1 MTWLIILPLA
11 ALAGFIQAFTGF
23 GAAAILM
30 TVLPYTF
37 SLLQAPGVTQIICTF
52 LAATMAW
59 HFRKS
64 INLKLMIWPTV
75 IYTAASLVVVP
86 FVKGLDLHVLTLVF
100 GGFLIV
106 LSLYSLMLDKKLKVS
121 GSVGALIG
129 CSALSGV
136 LGGLFGVGGPTMAM
150 YLFAVS
156 ETKEEYLGTLQLL
169 FVISNLAV
177 TVSRI
182 ANGIITAD
190 MLPICAVGAVGIL
203 AGKHLGYKV
212 GDRLDADKTRMAVY
226 LAVGLSGVITI
237 FQQTVLR

>member
-1 MTWLIILPLA
+1 MNWLIILPLA

-37 SLLQAPGVTQIICTF
+37 SMLQAPAITQIICTF

-64 INLKLMIWPTV
+64 INLKLMIWPTI

-86 FVKGLDLHVLTLVF
+86 FVKNFDLHILTIIF
-100 GGFLIV
+100 GGFLVV
-106 LSLYSLMLDKKLKVS
+106 LSIYSLTLDKKLKVS
-121 GSVGALIG
+121 GSVSALIG

-136 LGGLFGVGGPTMAM
+136 LGGLFGVGGPTMAL

-156 ETKEEYLGTLQLL
+156 ESREEYLGTLQLL

-177 TVSRI
+177 TASRI
-182 ANGIITAD
+182 VNGIITAD
-190 MLPICAVGAVGIL
+190 ILTVCAVGAAGIL

-212 GDRLDADKTRMAVY
+212 GDKLDADKMRVAVN
-226 LAVGLSGVITI
+226 LCVGFSGIFTI
-237 FQQTVLR
+237 LQQTVLK

>member
-30 TVLPYTF
+30 TVLPYAF
-37 SLLQAPGVTQIICTF
+37 SMLQAPGVTQIICTF

-64 INLKLMIWPTV
+64 INFKLMLLPTV
-75 IYTAASLVVVP
+75 IYTVASLVVVP
-86 FVKGLDLHVLTLVF
+86 FVKNFDLHVLTMIFGVFLVA
-100 GGFLIV
+100 
-106 LSLYSLMLDKKLKVS
+106 LSIYSLTLDKKLKVS

-136 LGGLFGVGGPTMAM
+136 LGGLFGVGGPTMAL
-150 YLFAVS
+150 YLIAVTRS
-156 ETKEEYLGTLQLL
+156 KEEYLGTLQLL

-177 TVSRI
+177 TISRI
-182 ANGIITAD
+182 ANGIITLD
-190 MLPICAVGAVGIL
+190 IWPICLVGAVGIL

-212 GDRLDADKTRMAVY
+212 GDKLDAEKTRTVVY
-226 LAVGLSGVITI
+226 LGVGLSGIITI
-237 FQQTVLR
+237 LQQTILK

>member
-30 TVLPYTF
+30 TVLPYAF
-37 SLLQAPGVTQIICTF
+37 SMLQAPGVTQIICTF

-64 INLKLMIWPTV
+64 INFKLMLLPTV
-75 IYTAASLVVVP
+75 IYTVASLVVVP
-86 FVKGLDLHVLTLVF
+86 FVKNFDLHVLTIIFGVFLVA
-100 GGFLIV
+100 
-106 LSLYSLMLDKKLKVS
+106 LSIYSLTLDKKLKVS
-121 GSVGALIG
+121 GSVGTLIG

-136 LGGLFGVGGPTMAM
+136 LGGLFGVGGPTMAL
-150 YLFAVS
+150 YLIAVTQS
-156 ETKEEYLGTLQLL
+156 KEEYLGTLQLL

-177 TVSRI
+177 TISRI
-182 ANGIITAD
+182 ANGIITFD
-190 MLPICAVGAVGIL
+190 IWPICLVGAVGIL

-212 GDRLDADKTRMAVY
+212 GDKLDAEKTRTVVY
-226 LAVGLSGVITI
+226 LGVGLSGIITI
-237 FQQTVLR
+237 LQQTILK

>member
-30 TVLPYTF
+30 TALPYAF
-37 SLLQAPGVTQIICTF
+37 SMLQAPGVTQIICTF

-64 INLKLMIWPTV
+64 INFKLMLLPTV
-75 IYTAASLVVVP
+75 IYTVASLVVVP
-86 FVKGLDLHVLTLVF
+86 FVKNFDLHVLTIIFGVFLVA
-100 GGFLIV
+100 
-106 LSLYSLMLDKKLKVS
+106 LSIYSLTLDKKLKVS

-136 LGGLFGVGGPTMAM
+136 LGGLFGVGGPTMAL
-150 YLFAVS
+150 YLIAVTQS
-156 ETKEEYLGTLQLL
+156 KEEYLGTLQLL

-177 TVSRI
+177 TISRI
-182 ANGIITAD
+182 ANGIITLD
-190 MLPICAVGAVGIL
+190 IWPICLVGAVGIL

-212 GDRLDADKTRMAVY
+212 GDKLDAEKTRTVVY
-226 LAVGLSGVITI
+226 LGVGLSGIITI
-237 FQQTVLR
+237 LQQTILK

>member
-11 ALAGFIQAFTGF
+11 GLAGFVQSFTGF

-30 TVLPYTF
+30 TVLPYAF
-37 SLLQAPGVTQIICTF
+37 SLLRAPGITQIICTF

-64 INLKLMIWPTV
+64 INLKMMLLPTI
-75 IYTAASLVVVP
+75 IYTAASLAVVP
-86 FVKGLDLHVLTLVF
+86 VVKGLDLHVLTIVF
-100 GGFLIV
+100 GGFLV
-106 LSLYSLMLDKKLKVS
+106 ALSIYSLTLDKKLKVS
-121 GSVGALIG
+121 GSLGALIG

-136 LGGLFGVGGPTMAM
+136 LSGLFGVGGPTMAL

-156 ETKEEYLGTLQLL
+156 KSKEEYLGTLQLL

-177 TVSRI
+177 TASRI

-190 MLPICAVGAVGIL
+190 ILPICAVGAVGIL

-212 GDRLDADKTRMAVY
+212 GDKLDADKTRIAVN
-226 LAVGLSGVITI
+226 LCVGFSGIFTI
-237 FQQTVLR
+237 LQQTVLK

>member
-1 MTWLIILPLA
+1 MNWLIILPLA

-30 TVLPYTF
+30 TVLPYAF
-37 SLLQAPGVTQIICTF
+37 SMLQAPAITQIICTF

-64 INLKLMIWPTV
+64 INLKLMLWPTI

-86 FVKGLDLHVLTLVF
+86 LTKSFDLHILTIVF
-100 GGFLIV
+100 GGFLV
-106 LSLYSLMLDKKLKVS
+106 ALSLYSITLDKKLKVS
-121 GSVGALIG
+121 GSAGALIG

-136 LGGLFGVGGPTMAM
+136 LGGLFGVGGPTMAL

-156 ETKEEYLGTLQLL
+156 ENREEYLGTLQLL

-190 MLPICAVGAVGIL
+190 ILPTCAVGAAGIL

-212 GDRLDADKTRMAVY
+212 GDKLDADKMRFAVN
-226 LAVGLSGVITI
+226 LCVGLSGVFTI
-237 FQQTVLR
+237 LQQTVLR